1 MAPPA
6 PPASEF
12 ADRALRLA
20 AAGAVGASV
29 VHELR
34 NALAV
39 VSSSLYLARRDR
51 RDEPRLV
58 AHLEKAV
65 REVNRAQAVVSAV
78 LGLARGEALSREPT
92 PVAALVDAARGAV
105 VLPTN
110 VTLSVRLEPPGLS
123 VLGDP
128 VLLERLLANLL
139 LNAIEALAGRGRGAI
154 EVRASAAA
162 GGVEFVVEDD
172 GPGLDPAVAADL
184 FDPLVTTKAQGTGLG
199 LALVR
204 TVARAHGGEAEAGPR
219 EGRPGARVVVRL
231 PGVLAGGGDRLR
243 LALGG
248 RSPSPRAGRPGGTGG
263 GYSGERLGEKERAA
277 GGRLVR

>member
-6 PPASEF
+6 PPSEL

-39 VSSSLYLARRDR
+39 VSSSLYLAQRDR
-51 RDEPRLV
+51 HDEARLL
-58 AHLEKAV
+58 AHLEKAA
-65 REVNRAQAVVSAV
+65 REVNRAQSVASAV
-78 LGLARGEALSREPT
+78 LGLARGEALQRELT
-92 PVAALVDAARGAV
+92 PVSALVDAARGAV

-110 VTLSVRLEPPGLS
+110 VTFSVRLDPPELA

-128 VLLERLLANLL
+128 VLLERLLSNLF
-139 LNAIEALAGRGRGAI
+139 LNAIEAFVGRGRGAI
-154 EVRASAAA
+154 DVRASAS
-162 GGVEFVVEDD
+162 GGAVEFVVEDD
-172 GPGLDPAVAADL
+172 GPGVDSAVAAHI
-184 FDPLVTTKAQGTGLG
+184 FDPLVTTKPQGTGLG

-219 EGRPGARVVVRL
+219 EGGSGMRVVVRL
-231 PGVLAGGGDRLR
+231 PE
-243 LALGG
+243 ALGG
-248 RSPSPRAGRPGGTGG
+248 PEACSRAPRLRATLGLLK
-263 GYSGERLGEKERAA
+263 GELG
-277 GGRLVR
+277 

>member
-1 MAPPA
+1 VAPPPA
-6 PPASEF
+6 PSSEL

-51 RDEPRLV
+51 HDEGRLV
-58 AHLEKAV
+58 AHLDKAA

-78 LGLARGEALSREPT
+78 LGLARGEALQREVT

-110 VTLSVRLEPPGLS
+110 VTLSVRLAPPDLA

-128 VLLERLLANLL
+128 VLLERLLSNLL

-154 EVRASAAA
+154 EVRASACA
-162 GGVEFVVEDD
+162 GGVELAVEDD
-172 GPGLDPAVAADL
+172 GPGVDPAIAAHM
-184 FDPLVTTKAQGTGLG
+184 FDPLVTTKAHGTGLG

-204 TVARAHGGEAEAGPR
+204 TVARAHGGEAAAGPR
-219 EGRPGARVVVRL
+219 DGRPGTRVVVHI
-231 PGVLAGGGDRLR
+231 PGV
-243 LALGG
+243 
-248 RSPSPRAGRPGGTGG
+248 
-263 GYSGERLGEKERAA
+263 
-277 GGRLVR
+277 